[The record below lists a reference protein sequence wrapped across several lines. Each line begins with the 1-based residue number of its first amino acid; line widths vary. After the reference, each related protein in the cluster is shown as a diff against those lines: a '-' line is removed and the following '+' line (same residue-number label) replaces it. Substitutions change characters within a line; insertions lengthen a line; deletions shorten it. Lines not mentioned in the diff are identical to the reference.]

1 MIFLFETFIAPIRDF
16 FEAGGDVLFGILFV
30 TILMWTLIVERIWFY
45 YFVLPAQARATEK
58 EWNSRSDTHSW
69 YARQIRQRMLSE
81 VGVACRRYLPIIKSL
96 MAILPLLGLLG
107 TVTGMI
113 SVFDVMAFAGTGNA
127 RLMAAGVSRATIP
140 TMSGLVAALSGLY
153 FVTWLDQKSRTEVE
167 KIEDMLAHH

>member
-16 FEAGGDVLFGILFV
+16 FETGGDVLFGILFV
-30 TILMWTLIVERIWFY
+30 TIVMWTLIVERIWFY

-58 EWNSRSDTHSW
+58 EWNDRPDTHSW
-69 YARQIRQRMLSE
+69 YARQIRQRMVSE
-81 VGVACRRYLPIIKSL
+81 VGVDCRRYLPIIKSL